1 MPDMKWI
8 HRHLARLAATLR
20 FFTRIPLPG
29 EGVIP
34 DEEFGKSL
42 AYAPLIGLLIGVWTA
57 GWDFGL
63 RLILP
68 AGPAAVLTL
77 LAYVC
82 MTGGLHLDGLGDT
95 FDGILSGRSRDRM
108 LAIMKDS
115 RVGSFGV
122 LAVWF
127 ALALNTAS
135 IASLPDA
142 QRFAV
147 LCLWPVLGRLASV
160 TGAALYE
167 YARPEGGLGKS
178 FVQYCGKRELAIG
191 AFITLLSAGLLLSW
205 PGIIW
210 TVATFAI
217 TLLLLKWMT
226 KPLGGITGDVLGAVC
241 EGTQVFALPVWML
254 VTAVLREAL

>member
-1 MPDMKWI
+1 MKVMS
-8 HRHLARLAATLR
+8 RHLSRIAASLR

-29 EGVIP
+29 DGVLP

-42 AYAPLIGLLIGVWTA
+42 AYAPLIGLLIGIWTA

-63 RLILP
+63 RLVLP
-68 AGPAAVLTL
+68 AAPAAVLTL
-77 LAYVC
+77 LAYVG

-95 FDGILSGRSRDRM
+95 FDGILSGRPRDRM

-142 QRFAV
+142 GRFAV

-160 TGAALYE
+160 TGASLHE

-178 FVQYCGKRELAIG
+178 FVQFCGKRELITG
-191 AFITLLSAGLLLSW
+191 ACITLLAAGLLLGW
-205 PGIIW
+205 RGLVW
-210 TVATFAI
+210 TAASFAI

-226 KPLGGITGDVLGAVC
+226 RPLGGITGDVLGAAC
-241 EGTQVFALPVWML
+241 EGTQVFALPVWMIL
-254 VTAVLREAL
+254 IRFL

>member
-1 MPDMKWI
+1 MKRMR
-8 HRHLARLAATLR
+8 RHLSRIAASLR

-29 EGVIP
+29 DGVLP

-42 AYAPLIGLLIGVWTA
+42 AYAPLTGLLIGVWTA
-57 GWDFGL
+57 CWDYGL
-63 RLILP
+63 RLALP

-77 LAYVC
+77 LAYVG

-95 FDGILSGRSRDRM
+95 FDGILSGRSRDQM
-108 LAIMKDS
+108 LSIMKDS

-135 IASLPDA
+135 IASLPDTG
-142 QRFAV
+142 RFAV

-160 TGAALYE
+160 TGASLYE

-178 FVQYCGKRELAIG
+178 FVQFCGKRELITG
-191 AFITLLSAGLLLSW
+191 ACITLLSAGFLLGWRGLVW
-205 PGIIW
+205 
-210 TVATFAI
+210 AAADFAV
-217 TLLLLKWMT
+217 TLMLLKWMT
-226 KPLGGITGDVLGAVC
+226 RPLGGITGDVLGAAC

-254 VTAVLREAL
+254 LIRFL